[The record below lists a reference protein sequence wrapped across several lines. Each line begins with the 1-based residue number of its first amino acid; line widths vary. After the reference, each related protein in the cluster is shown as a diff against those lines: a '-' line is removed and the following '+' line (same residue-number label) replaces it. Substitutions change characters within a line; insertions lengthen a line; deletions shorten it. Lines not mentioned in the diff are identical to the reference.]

1 MFIPSMS
8 HAVQGDCSYHLGID
22 CSAGPDWDGS
32 VICNDGWK
40 DSIDSY
46 SDAIECQLKKIFL
59 YNKTARRFICKIQ
72 ITGKDR
78 CIK

>member
-32 VICNDGWK
+32 VICNDGWE

-46 SDAIECQLKKIFL
+46 SDAIKCQSKKFKNYLHL
-59 YNKTARRFICKIQ
+59 Y
-72 ITGKDR
+72 
-78 CIK
+78 